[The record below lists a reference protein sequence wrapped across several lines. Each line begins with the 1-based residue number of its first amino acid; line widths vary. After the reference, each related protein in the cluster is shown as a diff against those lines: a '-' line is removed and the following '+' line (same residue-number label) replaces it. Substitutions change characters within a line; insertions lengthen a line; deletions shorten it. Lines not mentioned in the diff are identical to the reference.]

1 MNNILV
7 HYPDLKIP
15 TLGAG
20 GSFTDKLCNSYTT
33 SILFFFALI
42 VTTHQYVG
50 NPVICWCPS
59 HFQPSQVS
67 YTNNICWTKRT
78 FYVPY
83 HVNIPKAEET
93 VERIS
98 YYQFVVLILCA
109 QMIIFY
115 IPKPFWSFLNQ
126 KSGISVSTFT
136 NAAIE
141 YEKQNDFEKS
151 ESIKKFIK
159 NHFYLFL
166 TDVCRKRL
174 AAEKKRKLQ
183 GKKRWLCSFY
193 SFYGD
198 YLVFSYIFI
207 KLIYVIIPIS
217 QLFLLNL
224 FLGMNYHL
232 YGLQMISDLSN
243 GKDWTLSSRFP
254 TETICDLTI
263 RVLGQRHRY
272 TVQCSLPINLFN
284 RIIFFVLWLWFCFV
298 SIATTI
304 SLLMWIKYS
313 IISPNYEFIKE
324 SLTTSSRFEEE
335 KLSKENIR
343 TFTMKFLRRDGMFL
357 IKLIGSNSSQLIAAE
372 IVADQFERFNRDK
385 NKLFDFNEKEDEL
398 LNLDSKL
405 QSLQNLKS
413 ENDYS
418 KQNGYLGF
426 PVLSKENYKDF
437 HHSSI

>member
-20 GSFTDKLCNSYTT
+20 GSFTDRLCNSYTT
-33 SILFFFALI
+33 SILFFFALL

-83 HVNIPKAEET
+83 HFPIPKANDKI
-93 VERIS
+93 ERIG

-115 IPKPFWSFLNQ
+115 IPKPLWSFLSQ
-126 KSGISVSTFT
+126 KSGISVSIFT
-136 NAAIE
+136 NAALE
-141 YEKQNDFEKS
+141 HEKQNEIDKS
-151 ESIKKFIK
+151 ENIKNFIK
-159 NHFYLFL
+159 SHLYHFLK
-166 TDVCRKRL
+166 DVCRKRL
-174 AAEKKRKLQ
+174 AAEKKRKKS
-183 GKKRWLCSFY
+183 KKRKWCLCY
-193 SFYGD
+193 DFYGD
-198 YLVFSYIFI
+198 YLVFSYVFI
-207 KLIYVIIPIS
+207 KFIYVVISVS

-224 FLGMNYHL
+224 FLGMNYHM
-232 YGLQMISDLSN
+232 YGLQMIIDLQN
-243 GKDWTLSSRFP
+243 GRDWTVSGRFP

-284 RIIFFVLWLWFCFV
+284 RMIFFVLWLWFCFV
-298 SIATTI
+298 SVATTI
-304 SLLMWIKYS
+304 SLLMWIKRQ
-313 IISPNYEFIKE
+313 IISPNYTFIKE
-324 SLTTSSRFEEE
+324 SLTTSYRFDEENL
-335 KLSKENIR
+335 KKENIKN
-343 TFTMKFLRRDGMFL
+343 FTLKFLKRDGMFL

-372 IVADQFERFNRDK
+372 IVADLFKRFNKDK
-385 NKLFDFNEKEDEL
+385 ANLFNFNEQEDKL
-398 LNLDSKL
+398 LSLDSNF
-405 QSLQNLKS
+405 QSLQNIDSNPTYKMS
-413 ENDYS
+413 
-418 KQNGYLGF
+418 NGYVEF
-426 PVLSKENYKDF
+426 PPISRPNYKDF
-437 HHSSI
+437 YRSTL